1 MIELGSVD
9 ADVSD
14 AAWAAYTKQVER
26 LTRLPLSDVQSGID
40 KLVIKRASGAS
51 TLMRV
56 AEVQQAL
63 KDLRFFP
70 GATIDGI
77 CGYRT
82 QSAIRLFQEYVR
94 SVEQRECL
102 PDGRY
107 GAQTQA
113 HLQRW
118 SPQQSRMAW
127 APAMDAWSAGAT
139 GGDEYGEWLAL
150 LELVKLQYLAAP
162 SRELQMVNDYAGVSD
177 TRKVAQWDFSPAGN
191 IHLIGIRRAEMQ
203 GKFDDIFVL
212 LIKGLVFKFQ
222 GTTEPGA
229 SSHPAG
235 PPFLVPGQHNYHF
248 GWHQRS
254 YLALR
259 PQSKGV
265 LVVRAGSNKRLDA
278 SDLDKG
284 LEPNA
289 TINIHWG
296 GKGMTRDVNSW
307 SEGCQTINGSVYI
320 NASDTLVSCAAFT
333 ATSPSEAKT
342 NPKLTRGAYN
352 VLLDLVTALG
362 SDLAGSTVKYTLLPE
377 RDLALAPAL
386 AKRLEQARAKAVGK
400 A

>member
-9 ADVSD
+9 PDVSD
-14 AAWAAYTKQVER
+14 AACAAYTKQVER
-26 LTRLPLSDVQSGID
+26 LTRLPLAEVQNGID
-40 KLVIKRASGAS
+40 KLVIKRSSVAAP
-51 TLMRV
+51 LLRI

-63 KDLRFFP
+63 KDIGCFP
-70 GATIDGI
+70 GATVDGI

-94 SVEQRECL
+94 SVEQQDCL

-107 GAQTQA
+107 GPKSQA
-113 HLQRW
+113 HLERW
-118 SPQQSRMAW
+118 MQQKLRMMW
-127 APAMDAWSAGAT
+127 APTMNAWTAGTTNA
-139 GGDEYGEWLAL
+139 DEYGEWLSL
-150 LELVKLQYLAAP
+150 LEKVKQQYLAAP
-162 SRELQMVNDYAGVSD
+162 SRELQMVNAYTGASD
-177 TRKVAQWDFSPAGN
+177 TRKVEDWDFSPAGN

-229 SSHPAG
+229 SSNPAG

-259 PQSKGV
+259 PQSRGV
-265 LVVRAGSNKRLDA
+265 LIVRAGSNKRLDE

-296 GKGMTRDVNSW
+296 GKGMTRDVRSW

-320 NASDTLVSCAAFT
+320 NANDTLVSCAGFT

-362 SDLAGSTVKYTLLPE
+362 SDLPGSTVKYTLLPE
-377 RDLALAPAL
+377 KDLALAPPL
-386 AKRLEQARAKAVGK
+386 AKRMEQARARAVGK
-400 A
+400 V